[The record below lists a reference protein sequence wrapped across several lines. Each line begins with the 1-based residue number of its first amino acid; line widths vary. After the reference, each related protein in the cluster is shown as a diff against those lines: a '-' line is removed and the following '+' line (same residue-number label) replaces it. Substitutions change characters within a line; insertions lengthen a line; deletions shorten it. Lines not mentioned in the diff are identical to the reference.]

1 MQSKS
6 EQLIY
11 DDLPEIQSDEFLP
24 SVSLWMTLGGLVL
37 LGSCGIAVAVAAF
50 TPYNVTVRSAAAV
63 RPVGELR
70 LVQATS
76 PGVVTD
82 IAVIEN
88 QTVEQGDII
97 ATIDDFRLQTK
108 KNQLQSSLTQNQ
120 QQLRQI
126 DAQILAINN
135 QVASETNRI
144 QRVIAAAAAELSQ
157 TERDHQE
164 RVATVQSQSQEA
176 EANLRQVQQELQK
189 ASAQLRSVEAEL
201 RSTEAA
207 LSSAI
212 ARRDRYKPV
221 YEEGAL
227 SIDQYQEAELAV
239 SQQQQAL
246 EARKSA
252 VEAQKQEIQ
261 RLSFAVD
268 GAQARLQGTSATLN
282 PSDAR
287 VTIAREKISQERA
300 TGESVLSRL
309 NQEREQLIQR
319 QFEIQNQLD
328 RDQEEL
334 QQTETEVAATAI
346 RAPVSGIIQQLN
358 LRNIEQVVNT
368 GDVLAQIVPSDTPL
382 VIRALV
388 PAQEIAKVE
397 IGQQVQMRVS
407 ACPYPDYGT
416 LLGTVITIPPDASSP
431 QKNNDNQG
439 EQSSSKQ
446 ESATYNITIQPE
458 RLELTSRT
466 QTCKI
471 QSGMEG
477 RADIITKE
485 ETVLTFILRKARLLT
500 DF

>member
-1 MQSKS
+1 MPSKS
-6 EQLIY
+6 EELIY

-24 SVSLWMTLGGLVL
+24 PVSLWMTLGGLFLV
-37 LGSCGIAVAVAAF
+37 GSCGIAVAVAAF
-50 TPYNVTVRSAAAV
+50 TPYKVTVRSAAAV

-76 PGVVTD
+76 QGVVKQ
-82 IAVIEN
+82 IAVVEN
-88 QTVEQGDII
+88 QTVKEGDII

-108 KNQLQSSLTQNQ
+108 KSQLQSSLRQNQ

-126 DAQILAINN
+126 DAQVIAINS
-135 QVASETNRI
+135 QIKSENNRI
-144 QRVIAAAAAELSQ
+144 QRVIAAAEAELVQ
-157 TERDHQE
+157 TEWDYQE

-189 ASAQLRSVEAEL
+189 ASAQLKSAEAEL
-201 RSTEAA
+201 RSTQAA

-212 ARRDRYKPV
+212 ARRDRYQPV

-227 SIDQYQEAELAV
+227 SADRYQEAELAV
-239 SQQQQAL
+239 SQQKQVL
-246 EARKSA
+246 EAKKSA
-252 VEAQKQEIQ
+252 VEAQKQEIE

-268 GAQARLQGTSATLN
+268 AAQAKLQGTLATLN

-287 VTIAREKISQERA
+287 VTMAREKISQERA
-300 TGESVLSRL
+300 TGESALSRL
-309 NQEREQLIQR
+309 DQEREQLIQR
-319 QFEIQNQLD
+319 QFELQNQID
-328 RDQEEL
+328 RDREEL

-368 GDVLAQIVPSDTPL
+368 GDVLAQIAPSDTPL
-382 VIRALV
+382 VIKALV

-416 LLGTVITIPPDASSP
+416 LLGTVSTISPDASVP
-431 QKNNDNQG
+431 QKNNDNQE
-439 EQSSSKQ
+439 EQSNSKQ
-446 ESATYNITIQPE
+446 ENATYNVTIQPE
-458 RLELTSRT
+458 QLELNSRT
-466 QTCKI
+466 QTCQI
-471 QSGMEG
+471 RSGMEG

>member
-24 SVSLWMTLGGLVL
+24 PVSLWMTLGGLFL

-76 PGVVTD
+76 QGVVKH
-82 IAVIEN
+82 IGVREN

-108 KNQLQSSLTQNQ
+108 KSQLQSSLTQNQ
-120 QQLRQI
+120 KQLSQI
-126 DAQILAINN
+126 DAQVIAINN
-135 QVASETNRI
+135 QITSETNRI
-144 QRVIAAAAAELSQ
+144 QRVIAAAEAELAQ
-157 TERDHQE
+157 TERDYQE

-176 EANLRQVQQELQK
+176 EANLSQAQQELQK
-189 ASAQLRSVEAEL
+189 ASAQLRSAEAEL
-201 RSTEAA
+201 RSTQAA

-212 ARRDRYKPV
+212 TKRDRYKPM
-221 YEEGAL
+221 YEQGAV

-246 EARKSA
+246 EAKKSA
-252 VEAQKQEIQ
+252 VEAQKLEIQ
-261 RLSFAVD
+261 RLSSAVD
-268 GAQARLQGTSATLN
+268 AARARLQGTLATLN
-282 PSDAR
+282 PTDAR
-287 VTIAREKISQERA
+287 VTMAREKIYQERA
-300 TGESVLSRL
+300 TGESALSRL

-319 QFEIQNQLD
+319 QFELQNQLARD
-328 RDQEEL
+328 REEL
-334 QQTETEVAATAI
+334 QQTKTEVDAMAI
-346 RAPVSGIIQQLN
+346 RALVPGIIQQLN

-368 GDVLAQIVPSDTPL
+368 GDVLAQIAPSDTAL
-382 VIRALV
+382 VIKALV
-388 PAQEIAKVE
+388 PTQEIAKVE

-416 LLGTVITIPPDASSP
+416 LLGTVSTISPDASSP
-431 QKNNDNQG
+431 QKNNGNQG
-439 EQSSSKQ
+439 ERSNSKQ
-446 ESATYNITIQPE
+446 ENSSYNVTIQPE
-458 RLELTSRT
+458 HLELSSQT

-500 DF
+500 EF